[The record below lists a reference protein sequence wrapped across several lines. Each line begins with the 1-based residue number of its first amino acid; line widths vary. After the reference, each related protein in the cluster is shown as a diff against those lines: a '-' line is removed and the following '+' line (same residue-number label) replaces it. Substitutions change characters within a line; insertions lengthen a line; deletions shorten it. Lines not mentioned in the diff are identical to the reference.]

1 MPHVVLVE
9 DDALVRKLLEKRLLA
24 AGWEVSALRD
34 GRGLLTYLD
43 ERPADLI
50 LIDLGLPQIDGLA
63 LVENLRACGIDT
75 PVMILTAYDLPHLHA
90 TVRSTG
96 ANELVQKPY
105 DQEDLLRRMK
115 RLLAA

>member
-50 LIDLGLPQIDGLA
+50 LIDLGLPHIDGLA